1 MRGEVRL
8 LACLVGVVVPWLVAG
23 PGATLAGDET
33 FHKSAV
39 ITIPGG
45 LNSFDISFV
54 DADIQ
59 TLVLADRT
67 NKAVDV
73 VDTSTNTVVSQ
84 LTSSPAFAGV
94 RAAPANASG
103 PNGVIIVDHR
113 EAWAAD
119 APSSCTAGPPASC
132 THDSSLKAIDIK
144 TGNTIAVMNTGGQR
158 RADELCEDVRREVV
172 LVANDDALDSFITF
186 WSTETHQKLGQI
198 TFLGS
203 DANGNNILA
212 NGIEQCQWDPRI
224 DKFVL
229 NIPATGTAASP
240 GPGVV
245 VTISTGHS
253 GFHVEQVF
261 TIDPSTGCTGPQGLA
276 IGPRHELLLGC
287 GGANSL
293 IIDDR
298 NGSTLA
304 FLGGQGNADEVWY
317 NPGDNQY
324 FIAESGNKQ
333 LGVVDASGAED
344 VPAATATGSHSV
356 AVDMLRNQ
364 VYVPANQAATTLCG
378 SSNGCIAV
386 FTAVGKDDH
395 CLAQGMPV
403 MGHDDGDDPVF
414 MRTRCKDGHD
424 HIADRNDHDR

>member
-1 MRGEVRL
+1 
-8 LACLVGVVVPWLVAG
+8 VA
-23 PGATLAGDET
+23 ADET
-33 FHKSAV
+33 FQRSAI
-39 ITIPGG
+39 ITVPGG
-45 LNSFDISFV
+45 LNSFDIGFD
-54 DADIQ
+54 DADIH
-59 TLVLADRT
+59 TYVLADRT
-67 NKAVDV
+67 NKAIDV
-73 VDTSTNTVVSQ
+73 VDTNTNTVVKQ
-84 LTSSPAFAGV
+84 LTSSFAGV
-94 RAAPANASG
+94 RAAPTNASG

-119 APSSCTAGPPASC
+119 APSSCTATTC
-132 THDSSLKAIDIK
+132 TADSSLKAIDIK

-158 RADELCEDVRREVV
+158 RADELCEDVKREVV
-172 LVANDDALDSFITF
+172 LVANDDPLDSFITF
-186 WSTETHQKLGQI
+186 WSSESHHLLGKI
-198 TFLGS
+198 TFKGS
-203 DANGNNILA
+203 DPNGHNILA

-229 NIPATGTAASP
+229 NIPATGTTATP

-245 VTISTGHS
+245 VTISTGQS

-287 GGANSL
+287 GGPNSL

-298 NGSTLA
+298 DGSTVA

-324 FIAESGNKQ
+324 FIAESNNHQ

-344 VPAATATGSHSV
+344 VPSPTATGSHSV
-356 AVDMLRNQ
+356 AADMLRNQ
-364 VYVPANQAATTLCG
+364 VYVPGNQAATTLCG

-403 MGHDDGDDPVF
+403 MGHGDGDDPVF
-414 MRTRCKDGHD
+414 MRTKCNDGHD
-424 HIADRNDHDR
+424 RVADGNDHDR